1 MSRIG
6 WIVGILLL
14 VLIGV
19 AVWVVRDE
27 RIAIE
32 TRPPDN
38 FAQMSR
44 AEQAEWLAKQ
54 VLARASRH
62 DWWAQLERRLLG
74 QRDPRW
80 DPLTIDEVKAVGAA
94 GVAYERPWLI
104 RHAQRRVADSEGR
117 YWLSIYLMELY
128 AKRGKVQAI
137 WREAR
142 QITHKDRRAFALAS
156 AGARLWQQGNHA
168 EAQRCFA
175 AAIDLLKQS
184 QHLRESDGYCG
195 ALQVLARYSPGYE
208 DSFVLSELLYDYES
222 LRDVAEE
229 WLAQGNHMPL
239 RTLVQLTQKQPTHY
253 SLVVRA
259 LLAIGLI
266 EAGKLEEGYRVLP
279 NSIPVV
285 DAIRLARALHRQKQ
299 TTQARA
305 VLNAVQRITAPEVQ
319 LGPRPEVLQ
328 AIVELE
334 QRIAE
339 LERIERELNAISGAL
354 LPHGVLHARPQE
366 YARRSSIV
374 IPQLNSSV
382 AVRGFPKPLTVFS
395 DDWLDQKVA
404 YYIDEAVT
412 FDMRRKQFFPACR
425 EIGAC
430 KGLEA
435 LAKQA
440 LGVARIQL
448 HLEAAACYHQAG
460 QHAKARE
467 QIAAATRALNSIRYS
482 VSLVQGIRSLHQ
494 VGAHALADQFLQGAA
509 RWVER
514 IPSGERISAIRLLAF
529 AYAAN
534 GDYVQ
539 AIRAALALPSP
550 YLQRDALAG
559 ILEEMLR
566 HEQAR

>member
-19 AVWVVRDE
+19 AVWVVQDE
-27 RIAIE
+27 RLGIE
-32 TRPPDN
+32 TRPPDH

-62 DWWAQLERRLLG
+62 DWWAQLERRLLR
-74 QRDPRW
+74 QRDPHW

-104 RHAQRRVADSEGR
+104 RHAQRRVADCEGR

-266 EAGKLEEGYRVLP
+266 EAGKLEEGYRILP
-279 NSIPVV
+279 NRIPAV
-285 DAIRLARALHRQKQ
+285 DAIRLARALYRQKR
-299 TTQARA
+299 TAQARA
-305 VLNAVQRITAPEVQ
+305 VLNAVQRITALEVGIHPE
-319 LGPRPEVLQ
+319 PRLLRVL
-328 AIVELE
+328 E
-334 QRIAE
+334 
-339 LERIERELNAISGAL
+339 SAL
-354 LPHGVLHARPQE
+354 LSLRDPVVSYQNVPYRMPRVRTKRARI
-366 YARRSSIV
+366 IV
-374 IPQLNSSV
+374 PAYDGSV

-395 DDWLDQKVA
+395 DDWVDQKVA
-404 YYIDEAVT
+404 HYVDTAVT
-412 FDMRRKQFFPACR
+412 LDMRRKQFYPACR
-425 EIGAC
+425 EMGAC
-430 KGLEA
+430 DALEA
-435 LAKQA
+435 LTKQA
-440 LGVARIQL
+440 SDVARIQL

-460 QHAKARE
+460 QQAKAQE
-467 QIAAATRALNSIRYS
+467 QIAAAIRALNGISYS
-482 VSLVQGIRSLHQ
+482 DSLVQGIRSLHQ
-494 VGAHALADQFLQGAA
+494 VGAHALADQFLQGAT